1 MTGLDVQSEVAT
13 ADFPSPIEPHPRW
26 PNLLGVVHVSTGRV
40 RLRAKDANGRALL
53 DAIAQQFRQ
62 QQGVEEVS
70 HNHTTGSLCIKY
82 NPHILSP
89 AKLREFLQDRFGI
102 GEQSSAW
109 TDAGWQPGNE
119 INSLLP
125 PIMGILTTNRL
136 GIQGWGMIP
145 AYLMTSQVAKEVI
158 QQLEIEFSGKSGQS
172 ISQLNTHNVP
182 TDKALGHPEQRQVA
196 YHIVSY
202 IPGRIRFHIPRL
214 AKDGKYAKRLM
225 KLSRAETRIKQAR
238 VNRDTASWVVSY
250 QTQSPSDP
258 PDLGSQNKIAVA
270 RLIKLIQSAAMATPK
285 SQTMPVAVIPNTL
298 PIESEIKS
306 DYRPEPVVLPPEET
320 GVGWQP
326 EETGVVLPPEKPPEL
341 VGWPL
346 EETLEPVGWQPEEK
360 PDFAAESANN
370 IDIDA
375 NLQDLPAKTMWY
387 DCKSTTLRVMLN
399 LMANLSV

>member
-13 ADFPSPIEPHPRW
+13 ADFPSPSKPHPRW
-26 PNLLGVVHVSTGRV
+26 QNLLGVVHGSTGRV

-53 DAIAQQFRQ
+53 DSIAEQFRQ

-82 NPHILSP
+82 NPQILSP
-89 AKLREFLQDRFGI
+89 AQLREFLQARFGI

-125 PIMGILTTNRL
+125 PLMGILTTNRL

-172 ISQLNTHNVP
+172 ISQLNPHNLP
-182 TDKALGHPEQRQVA
+182 TENSLGDQKQPQIA

-225 KLSRAETRIKQAR
+225 KLSRTETRIKQAR
-238 VNRDTASWVVSY
+238 VNRDTASWVVRY
-250 QTQSPSDP
+250 QTESPHDK
-258 PDLGSQNKIAVA
+258 LGEGSQHKIAVA

-285 SQTMPVAVIPNTL
+285 SPPLPVAVTSNTL
-298 PIESEIKS
+298 PIKAEIKS
-306 DYRPEPVVLPPEET
+306 DSKPEPVVLPPEET
-320 GVGWQP
+320 GVVWQP
-326 EETGVVLPPEKPPEL
+326 EETGVVWQPEETGL
-341 VGWPL
+341 VRPL
-346 EETLEPVGWQPEEK
+346 EETQEPVVWQPEEK
-360 PDFAAESANN
+360 PDFDAESAKN
-370 IDIDA
+370 IDA
-375 NLQDLPAKTMWY
+375 NFQDLPARTMWS